1 MTKLLCIVGSLLLA
15 GCMSPWSQ
23 VMQCERVCEDGVE
36 EVNTRGLSVVC
47 YCVED
52 TRYIVCE

>member
-1 MTKLLCIVGSLLLA
+1 MTKLLYALLALLLTN
-15 GCMSPWSQ
+15 CMSPWSQ
-23 VMQCERVCEDGVE
+23 VEQCERVCEHGVE

-52 TRYIVCE
+52 TR